1 MKGAEGNMRRT
12 VPLVAAL
19 GVALLVVGGLA
30 VVSSLGHSVSSVAS
44 AQTSPPVETLSGT
57 FHVIWGDRLP
67 SSDLSTKPMF
77 VLDNGQGPWEKLL
90 LDNQDAKP
98 LGGPLALN
106 GYQVVVK
113 ATRLEE
119 DHVRVES
126 IQVADAEK
134 REPSF
139 EAPQPAVT
147 GSQPWVTIA
156 CRFADSTG
164 VTPQPK
170 SYFDGLTG
178 TTEPGMDHFW
188 REVSFN
194 NINLA
199 GSQVVDWHNLPQ
211 PRSAYFDASGN
222 ANLDLLAQDCTAAA
236 DANVFFPHFYGINLM
251 FNQELD
257 GFAYGGGTTLTRDGQ
272 TRDYR
277 MTWMPPSGFNKHQWV
292 AHEMGHGF
300 GLPHSS
306 GPYNTPYDSDW
317 DPMSQGGTCSLA
329 HATYDC
335 LGDHTISFHKDIQG
349 WIPSSRKYVAAS
361 NSDQTITLERLGVPT
376 TTSNYL
382 MAQIPIAGSTTQF
395 YTVEAR
401 RFAGYDNTGPIPG
414 EAVVL
419 HKVNTTLGDRVARV
433 VDPDANG
440 NPNDASAMWL
450 PGETF
455 TDSANGI
462 SVEVTGSTTS
472 GYTVRIQNGGS
483 TGGANDNFGNAQGL
497 TGTNATVTGTNVNAT
512 KESGEP
518 NHAGNAGGKSVWY
531 KWTPQAS
538 GAATI
543 DTAGSNFDTLLAVYT
558 GGAVNSLTHVASN
571 DDDSALGVQSKVSFT
586 ATAGT
591 TYQIAVDGFGAAAGD
606 INSRLVTAD
615 TTPPRVTN
623 TTVPA
628 ANATGVAPGA
638 NVTATFSEA
647 MDASPTA
654 TDGDPSTI
662 TGTTFKL
669 TKAGTTTAIG
679 AVRSYNATSNKATL
693 NPNAN
698 LQLGT
703 KYKAVVTTGAQDVA
717 GNRLDQDQ
725 DPSNGL
731 QQRSW
736 TFTIRN

>member
-1 MKGAEGNMRRT
+1 MEEGVALMKGAEGNMRRT
-12 VPLVAAL
+12 ILLVAAV
-19 GVALLVVGGLA
+19 GVALLVAGGLA
-30 VVSSLGHSVSSVAS
+30 VVSSLGPSVSSVAS

-77 VLDNGQGPWEKLL
+77 VLDDGQGPWEKLL

-106 GYQVVVK
+106 GDQVVVK
-113 ATRLEE
+113 ATRVEE

-134 REPSF
+134 REPSL

-194 NINLA
+194 NINLT

-222 ANLDLLAQDCTAAA
+222 ANLNLLAQDCTAAA
-236 DANVFFPHFYGINLM
+236 NANVFFPNFYGINLM

-306 GPYNTPYDSDW
+306 GPYDQPYDSDW

-335 LGDHTISFHKDIQG
+335 LGDHTISFHKDILG

-382 MAQIPIAGSTTQF
+382 MAQIPIAGSATEF

-414 EAVVL
+414 EAVVI
-419 HKVNTTLGDRVARV
+419 HKVNTTLGDRLARV

-462 SVEVTGSTTS
+462 SVEVTGATTS
-472 GYTVRIQNGGS
+472 GYTVRI
-483 TGGANDNFGNAQGL
+483 L
-497 TGTNATVTGTNVNAT
+497 
-512 KESGEP
+512 
-518 NHAGNAGGKSVWY
+518 
-531 KWTPQAS
+531 
-538 GAATI
+538 
-543 DTAGSNFDTLLAVYT
+543 
-558 GGAVNSLTHVASN
+558 
-571 DDDSALGVQSKVSFT
+571 
-586 ATAGT
+586 
-591 TYQIAVDGFGAAAGD
+591 
-606 INSRLVTAD
+606 TAD
-615 TTPPRVTN
+615 TTPPRVAS
-623 TTVPA
+623 TVPA
-628 ANATGVAPGA
+628 ANATGVAPGV
-638 NVTATFSEA
+638 NVTATFTEA
-647 MDASPTA
+647 MDAST

-662 TGTTFKL
+662 NGTTFKL
-669 TKAGTTTAIG
+669 MKAGTTTAIG
-679 AVRSYNATSNKATL
+679 AVVSYDPTTKKAIL

-698 LQLGT
+698 LQSGT
-703 KYKAVVTTGAQDVA
+703 KYKAVVTTGAQDLA
-717 GNRLDQDQ
+717 GNRLDQN
-725 DPSNGL
+725 SSLSGL
-731 QQRSW
+731 QPKSW
-736 TFTIRN
+736 TFTTRN